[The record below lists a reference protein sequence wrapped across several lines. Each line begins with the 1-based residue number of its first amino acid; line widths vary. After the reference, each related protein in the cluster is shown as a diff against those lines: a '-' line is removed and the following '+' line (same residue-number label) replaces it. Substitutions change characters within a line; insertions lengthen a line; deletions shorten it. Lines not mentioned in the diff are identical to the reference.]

1 MSERFKVVCLFG
13 FSPHFPEIARFLE
26 SIKTDALLSSPRQKQ
41 AIESLVLPESTQK
54 LCIHNLRSLFQDIG
68 VRNCTSLGISFGSPF
83 IFRQEDIDEFQGQLI
98 NSHGAPLPEFKGGG
112 GFSWRILQRDKRGTV
127 LMHMVTT
134 KIDEGACIF
143 RKDFMFSGEERL
155 PEDLEKRQLIEEE
168 NHLIPWIKQ
177 VIRGE
182 INVAE
187 LSSQFHSENAPGS
200 YFPRLSSE
208 LHGCIDWSL
217 SVNNLE
223 SFVRAF
229 SRPYPGAYTFIK
241 GAKAHIMDF
250 RIHKEVYA
258 LYWPNLDAEEDLLV
272 ACNGGSVRFKI
283 MTFALSLEAFN

>member
-1 MSERFKVVCLFG
+1 MMSERFKVVCLFG

-26 SIKTDALLSSPRQKQ
+26 SIKTRCFIVFSPRQKQ

-54 LCIHNLRSLFQDIG
+54 LCIHNLRDALFQDIG

-187 LSSQFHSENAPGS
+187 LSSQFHSENAQALIS
-200 YFPRLSSE
+200 RDSLLS
-208 LHGCIDWSL
+208 
-217 SVNNLE
+217 
-223 SFVRAF
+223 FT
-229 SRPYPGAYTFIK
+229 GA
-241 GAKAHIMDF
+241 
-250 RIHKEVYA
+250 
-258 LYWPNLDAEEDLLV
+258 
-272 ACNGGSVRFKI
+272 
-283 MTFALSLEAFN
+283 